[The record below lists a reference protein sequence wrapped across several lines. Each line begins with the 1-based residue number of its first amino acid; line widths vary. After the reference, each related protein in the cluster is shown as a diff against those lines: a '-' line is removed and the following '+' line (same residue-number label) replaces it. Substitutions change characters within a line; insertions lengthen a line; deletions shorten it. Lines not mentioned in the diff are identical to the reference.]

1 MMTIMTDYFN
11 LTKPRIMLLVL
22 MTGFPAILMA
32 AKGMPDA
39 SLVLV
44 TLLGTALAS
53 GAASAMNHYLDRDID
68 AIMERTSSRPL
79 PAGRISPL
87 GALWFGLVLSALSV
101 GLLWWRTNWLAAAV
115 AGASIFYY
123 VVIYT
128 LWLKRATPQNI
139 VIGGAAGASAPLIAW
154 AAVTHEIGLAAWL
167 MFLIVFLW
175 TPPHF
180 WALAL
185 YRRDDYAKAGVP
197 MLPVVAGVRETRW
210 QIFLYTLVMLVATV
224 ALFPIQESGLFYLV
238 SAVLLGGVFLWDAWR
253 VYRRGSDEDAKK
265 LFGYS
270 ILYLFL
276 LFTALSVDALIRTG
290 SGVV

>member
-1 MMTIMTDYFN
+1 MATLGDYFN

-32 AKGMPDA
+32 AKGFPDW
-39 SLVLV
+39 SLILV

-53 GAASAMNHYLDRDID
+53 GAASAMNHYIDRDID
-68 AIMERTSSRPL
+68 AVMERTSSRPL
-79 PAGRISPL
+79 PAGKVPPVR
-87 GALWFGLVLSALSV
+87 ALWFGLVLSVLAI
-101 GLLWWRTNWLAAAV
+101 GLLWWKTNWLAAFV

-128 LWLKRATPQNI
+128 MWLKRATPQNI

-154 AAVTHEIGLAAWL
+154 AAVTQEIGLAAWL
-167 MFLIVFLW
+167 MFLIIFLW

-185 YRRDDYAKAGVP
+185 YRKDDYAKAGVP
-197 MLPVVAGVRETRW
+197 MLPVVAGVEETRW

-224 ALFPIQESGLFYLV
+224 ALFPIQESGLFYLI
-238 SAVLLGGVFLWDAWR
+238 SAILLGAVFLLDAWR
-253 VYRRGSDEDAKK
+253 VYRRGTDEDAKR

-270 ILYLFL
+270 IIYLFL
-276 LFTALSVDALIRTG
+276 LFIALSVDALIRTG

>member
-1 MMTIMTDYFN
+1 MATLGDYFN

-32 AKGMPDA
+32 AKGFPDW
-39 SLVLV
+39 SLILV

-53 GAASAMNHYLDRDID
+53 GAASAMNHYIDRDID
-68 AIMERTSSRPL
+68 AVMERTSGRPL
-79 PAGRISPL
+79 PAGKVPPVR
-87 GALWFGLVLSALSV
+87 ALWFGLVLSALSIA
-101 GLLWWRTNWLAAAV
+101 LLWWKTNWLAAFV

-128 LWLKRATPQNI
+128 MWLKRATPQNI

-154 AAVTHEIGLAAWL
+154 AAVTQEIGLAAWL
-167 MFLIVFLW
+167 MFLIIFLW

-185 YRRDDYAKAGVP
+185 YRKDDYAKAGVP
-197 MLPVVAGVRETRW
+197 MLPVVAGVEETRW

-224 ALFPIQESGLFYLV
+224 ALFPIQESGLFYLI
-238 SAVLLGGVFLWDAWR
+238 SAILLGAVFLLDAWR
-253 VYRRGSDEDAKK
+253 VYRRGTDEDAKR

-270 ILYLFL
+270 IIYLFL
-276 LFTALSVDALIRTG
+276 LFIALSVDALIRTG